1 MDVVNRAGYDF
12 SHLTKLDNDY
22 MNLIQ
27 KILLEGIICE
37 NRTGI
42 NTRAIS
48 GAMIEHDMSLGFPL
62 LTVKKTLFKVMAVEL
77 EGFIKGITDKRWYKE
92 RKCNI
97 WNQWCNPE
105 AVSAF
110 DYTYENEHKEKAT
123 RDQMLKFQEEC
134 DDLGRIYGYQWNNF
148 GGINQIR
155 KVLNTL
161 KIDPNNRRLIVS
173 AWNPSDIDKM
183 ALPPC
188 HVLWQINKIGDKLDL
203 VWFQRSVDVPLGLP
217 FNIAS
222 YALLLEAICQVS
234 GYTAGKVIGM
244 LSNCHIYENQIQ
256 PIVDG
261 LIPQALESKIT
272 SLPQLLKQEMM
283 SDIYEFDAKAWEV
296 FGYQHCDFVK
306 IPIAV

>member
-1 MDVVNRAGYDF
+1 MSLNSNGYDF
-12 SHLTKLDNDY
+12 SHLTKLDADY

-27 KILLEGIICE
+27 KILFDGTVCE

-62 LTVKKTLFKVMAVEL
+62 LTVKKTMFKVMAVEL
-77 EGFIKGITDKRWYKE
+77 EGFIKGITDKQWYKD
-92 RKCNI
+92 RNCNI
-97 WNQWCNPE
+97 WNEWCNPKALAKAMIDPSIYPKKDKLE
-105 AVSAF
+105 IQ
-110 DYTYENEHKEKAT
+110 KEIN
-123 RDQMLKFQEEC
+123 
-134 DDLGRIYGYQWNNF
+134 DLGPIYGAQWNSF
-148 GGINQIR
+148 GVSNLNQI
-155 KVLNTL
+155 KTVLETL
-161 KIDPNNRRLIVS
+161 KTNPDSRRMIVS
-173 AWNPSDIDKM
+173 AWNPEDLGMM

-222 YALLLEAICQVS
+222 YALLLEAICKVS
-234 GYTAGKVIGM
+234 GYKPGKLIGM

-261 LIPQALESKIT
+261 LIPQALESTIT
-272 SLPQLLKQEMM
+272 TLPILVKQESME
-283 SDIYEFDAKAWEV
+283 DIYDFDAASWEIRD
-296 FGYQHCDFVK
+296 YQHCNFVK